1 MRPHPC
7 PFCSLVYPKHRAQG
21 LAVCRLSVNICW
33 MNERFSITICLL
45 CPVCPTWSW
54 TKSFCS
60 LNEITLRSRN
70 RSWSHW
76 ACVQSGVRK
85 KPWAW
90 VPALPCSSLVFQG
103 SLFHILSLHFLT
115 WREKNPQ
122 PSQSCWGS
130 IKKRKKV
137 WKWRAFKMIR
147 VLLFINWKIF
157 LWEVTDRR
165 VNLWRKII
173 NNIIN
178 DKYYNK

>member
-1 MRPHPC
+1 MNGSASLSA
-7 PFCSLVYPKHRAQG
+7 FCVLFVQPSLGPRVSVLWMKSLCGPGTEAGPTEHVFRVVLERSPG
-21 LAVCRLSVNICW
+21 L
-33 MNERFSITICLL
+33 EFLL
-45 CPVCPTWSW
+45 C
-54 TKSFCS
+54 
-60 LNEITLRSRN
+60 
-70 RSWSHW
+70 
-76 ACVQSGVRK
+76 
-85 KPWAW
+85 
-90 VPALPCSSLVFQG
+90 LPCSSLVFQG

-130 IKKRKKV
+130 IKKRKKI

-147 VLLFINWKIF
+147 VLLFINWRIF

-178 DKYYNK
+178 EKYYNK